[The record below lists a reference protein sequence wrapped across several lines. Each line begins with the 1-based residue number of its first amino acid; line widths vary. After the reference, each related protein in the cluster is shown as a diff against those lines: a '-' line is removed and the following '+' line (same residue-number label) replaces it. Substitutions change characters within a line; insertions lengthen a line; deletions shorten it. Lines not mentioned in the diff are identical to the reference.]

1 MHEIKA
7 IAFKANAPQNTVDL
21 LFPTAQHAL
30 QDANMLLPLTRA
42 AGLPRYLNLAL
53 WKKLLQF
60 QAHGQ
65 ALEKPSCLGFWYHH
79 LRQHIRGEGQEETH
93 LAFHLLRRTSPD
105 FMSPVHEKVISERT
119 NSTSTMSSMSDRW
132 SSLGDLPETS
142 PSEEVLRMEDLEVIV
157 EDVLHNHP
165 SLDFL
170 AQMPIF
176 QARFLDTVVARMMY
190 RKQKWWDG
198 KMTKRQW
205 LKSGIWESLKAL
217 EPGPESNGDVNAV
230 RIQPIR
236 LIVCRRGTFFRTS
249 TFTWRIVDFGSWTR
263 TTTW

>member
-1 MHEIKA
+1 
-7 IAFKANAPQNTVDL
+7 
-21 LFPTAQHAL
+21 
-30 QDANMLLPLTRA
+30 MLLPLTRA
-42 AGLPRYLNLAL
+42 IGLPRYVNLTL
-53 WKKLLQF
+53 WRKLLQF
-60 QAHGQ
+60 QANGQ
-65 ALEKPSCLGFWYHH
+65 TVLEKPSCLGYWYHY
-79 LRQHIRGEGQEETH
+79 LRQHVRGEGQDETH
-93 LAFHLLRRTSPD
+93 LAFHLLRSSPD
-105 FMSPVHEKVISERT
+105 FMSPVPPIPMDKATVSERT
-119 NSTSTMSSMSDRW
+119 TSTSTMSSGFSERW
-132 SSLGDLPETS
+132 SSLGDLPDLS
-142 PSEEVLRMEDLEVIV
+142 PNEEVLTMEDFEVIV

-217 EPGPESNGDVNAV
+217 EPGPDGNGDVNAV
-230 RIQPIR
+230 SVQLLEINQP
-236 LIVCRRGTFFRTS
+236 RRGIFFRTN
-249 TFTWRIVDFGSWTR
+249 TFTFHIVGFGSWMR